1 MWFRSLFQGASTP
14 VCVQGHSQE
23 SPRPPGLSRRSPRL
37 LSTVGA
43 RSLLD
48 RELRGLGAMSV
59 LLTTVPAQRGC
70 ACTQLAEVLGE

>member
-1 MWFRSLFQGASTP
+1 MFRATP
-14 VCVQGHSQE
+14 RS
-23 SPRPPGLSRRSPRL
+23 PPGPQVSPAEAPRL

-48 RELRGLGAMSV
+48 RELRGLGAVSV
-59 LLTTVPAQRGC
+59 ILTTVPAQRGR